1 MLACLAAA
9 SVAAQP
15 ATPVAPP
22 TAGAGPVVTVPT
34 PVPVV
39 EPAPA
44 PALRLGIVALP
55 SEVPSVSREQ
65 VVAALQRKLN
75 PNVEPTA
82 VRTSLR
88 SWIDGAPTQRSR
100 AQVAALQQELAQSWR
115 AYLSV
120 SLDTA
125 ATGLTTVIRAA
136 LPLTVTHDGRA
147 LFVDALL
154 RLGIVNVQRPD
165 ASAAAKQAAQDGIAL
180 ALRLEPNRTLSLSEF
195 SPDVVDLVEAIRKA
209 PVEQVELRVRSATAV
224 QLNLDGVEFGALA
237 ANSSRT
243 WPVSRGVHLLLVS
256 DGVRRPQPRLI
267 EVGLNGAAIDL
278 VPEPDAVAETLRR
291 DATRYTTGRDADD
304 LLQALAMIGAA
315 EAAVVVVA
323 TWKRGAPALV
333 AQRCM
338 FAANS
343 DVAVVCSSPVEV
355 GWDGTAGKLDG
366 AAHEL
371 VQLLGP
377 LPTLPV
383 QPTSAPI
390 AILTEPSAR
399 PPTSSTPTRCQ
410 WCRNPWVWT
419 GVGAA
424 VLASAATVY
433 LVTRDGTHPTPV
445 VTINPD
451 DF

>member
-1 MLACLAAA
+1 MAFGCLAAA
-9 SVAAQP
+9 TVAAQP
-15 ATPVAPP
+15 APVEPGPAAATPVAP
-22 TAGAGPVVTVPT
+22 V
-34 PVPVV
+34 
-39 EPAPA
+39 PAPA
-44 PALRLGIVALP
+44 AAAVTRLGIVALP
-55 SEVPSVSREQ
+55 SEVPTVSREQ
-65 VVAALQRKLN
+65 VVAALQRN
-75 PNVEPTA
+75 VGADVEPNA

-88 SWIDGAPTQRSR
+88 SWIDGAASQRSR
-100 AQVAALQQELAQSWR
+100 TQVGALQQELAQSWR

-125 ATGLTTVIRAA
+125 ATGLNTVIRGA

-154 RLGIVNVQRPD
+154 RVGIVNVQRTD
-165 ASAAAKQAAQDGIAL
+165 ASAVAKQAAQDGIAL

-243 WPVSRGVHLLLVS
+243 WPVSRGLHLLLVT

-304 LLQALAMIGAA
+304 LLQALAMIGPTD
-315 EAAVVVVA
+315 AAVLVVA

-338 FAANS
+338 FAASS
-343 DVAVVCSSPVEV
+343 DVAVVCGSPVEV
-355 GWDGTAGKLDG
+355 GWDGTVAKLDA

-377 LPTLPV
+377 LPSLPAH
-383 QPTSAPI
+383 PTSAPI

-424 VLASAATVY
+424 VLAGAATVY
-433 LVTRDGTHPTPV
+433 LVTRDGTQPTPV
-445 VTINPD
+445 VTINPN